1 MAEIKKKKASTLPI
15 ASSIT
20 DKFAVG
26 VQFNPDGT
34 VGNTLIPY
42 NLLLG
47 STPVINAEVD
57 GNGDL
62 ILTVDYQKIDG

>member
-20 DKFAVG
+20 DKYAVG

-47 STPVINAEVD
+47 STPVISAEVNVD
-57 GNGDL
+57 GEL
-62 ILTVDYQKIDG
+62 VLTVDYQKIEQ

>member
-15 ASSIT
+15 ATSIT
-20 DKFAVG
+20 DKYAVG
-26 VQFNPDGT
+26 VHFNQDGT

-42 NLLLG
+42 NMLLG

-57 GNGDL
+57 VNGDL
-62 ILTVDYQKIDG
+62 ILTVDYQKIEG

>member
-20 DKFAVG
+20 DMYAFGVKFN
-26 VQFNPDGT
+26 QDGT
-34 VGNTLIPY
+34 VGNSLIPY

-47 STPVINAEVD
+47 STPVISAEVNAEGELV
-57 GNGDL
+57 
-62 ILTVDYQKIDG
+62 LTVEYQKIEE

>member
-20 DKFAVG
+20 DKYAFG
-26 VQFNPDGT
+26 VQFNQDGT
-34 VGNTLIPY
+34 VGNSLIPY

-47 STPVINAEVD
+47 STPVISAEVNAEGELV
-57 GNGDL
+57 
-62 ILTVDYQKIDG
+62 LTVDYQKIEE

>member
-20 DKFAVG
+20 DKYAVG
-26 VQFNPDGT
+26 VQFNTDGT

-47 STPVINAEVD
+47 STPVISAEVNVD
-57 GNGDL
+57 GEL
-62 ILTVDYQKIDG
+62 VLTVDYQKIEQ